1 MKIKQIYRLFFSFVT
16 LLIIKLKRFVHTSLH
31 NQVYYSIKL
40 LHAECCLRCRSYVN
54 CAVVPVDM
62 RMQTKTASHAHLSK
76 TTSSHATFKSTYNV
90 IRLHATEPYITLFL
104 FPLWKLVCFWLPSV
118 SVQKKTQHDKSRF
131 LVVFTFNKLGSQS
144 IFSSLNHAKNLL
156 RYFVL

>member
-1 MKIKQIYRLFFSFVT
+1 MLFCFSFILSSKYYYCILILIFFKNLLKIKQIYRLFFSFVT

-90 IRLHATEPYITLFL
+90 IRLQL
-104 FPLWKLVCFWLPSV
+104 
-118 SVQKKTQHDKSRF
+118 
-131 LVVFTFNKLGSQS
+131 
-144 IFSSLNHAKNLL
+144 
-156 RYFVL
+156 